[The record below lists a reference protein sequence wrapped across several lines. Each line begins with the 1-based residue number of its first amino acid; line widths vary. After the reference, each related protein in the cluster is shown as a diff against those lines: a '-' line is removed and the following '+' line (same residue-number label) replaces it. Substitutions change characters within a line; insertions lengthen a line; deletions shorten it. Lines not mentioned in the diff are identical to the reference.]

1 MPDLDRRV
9 NSVEPRGRL
18 LAVVGPSGAGKDSLI
33 ACARRELSGD
43 PSVMF
48 VRRVITRAAVASAED
63 HDHLSSHEF
72 AIARAAGQFA
82 VHWEAH
88 GLSYGIPATVRSH
101 LSAGGVAVLNGSRA
115 ALPNIHAAFGRVVVV
130 HVTAPPE
137 VLAKRLAGRGRE
149 TESDILHRLR
159 RGTIDPSCREDW
171 VEIDNSGALNV
182 AATVFLELIRRTLSE
197 ARGDRLMM
205 SSSD

>member
-1 MPDLDRRV
+1 MPDLDRRT
-9 NSVEPRGRL
+9 NSAEPRGRL

-33 ACARRELSGD
+33 ACARQELSGD

-63 HDHLSSHEF
+63 HDHLPPAEF

-82 VHWEAH
+82 VHWDAH

-115 ALPNIHAAFGRVVVV
+115 ALPNIHAAFGKVVVV

-149 TESDILHRLR
+149 TELDILHRLR

-182 AATVFLELIRRTLSE
+182 AATVFLELIRRTMSE
-197 ARGDRLMM
+197 ARGDRLTM